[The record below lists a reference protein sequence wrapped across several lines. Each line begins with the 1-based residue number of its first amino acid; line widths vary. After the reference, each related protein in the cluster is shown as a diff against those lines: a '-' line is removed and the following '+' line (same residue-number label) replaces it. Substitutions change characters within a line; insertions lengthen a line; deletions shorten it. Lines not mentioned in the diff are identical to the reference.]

1 MLLIIIGIVI
11 FVAGVVALSKFDNP
25 ILFIIGIIAVLLLG
39 ALGRSSI
46 SGYEEP
52 VLKEEY
58 ELKPIYETGTY
69 IIEDSNGAITC
80 KHIIENE
87 HPEAVESYG
96 KYTYSPIDFESMV
109 EVVVTEKGSKPIM
122 NKYFVK
128 ARKTIWTFAVNCD
141 KTKYVFYVPEEN
153 IERWQNVHVK

>member
-1 MLLIIIGIVI
+1 MLLIIIAGAIIIAGIV
-11 FVAGVVALSKFDNP
+11 VVAKFDNP
-25 ILFIIGIIAVLLLG
+25 ILLLVGILAGLVLG
-39 ALGRSSI
+39 ALSGTSI

-52 VLKEEY
+52 VLQETY

-80 KHIIENE
+80 KHVIKNE
-87 HPEAVESYG
+87 HPEAIESYG

-122 NKYFVK
+122 KKYFEK

-141 KTKYVFYVPEEN
+141 KVKYVFYVPEEN
-153 IERWQNVHVK
+153 IERWQNVHVN